1 LNESKG
7 ITRATNART
16 FYQKSAFIVQ
26 MDRIQKKR
34 APEDAADS
42 IKYRFSTIY
51 RILRTF

>member
-34 APEDAADS
+34 ALEDAADS
-42 IKYRFSTIY
+42 IKYGFSMIY
-51 RILRTF
+51 RILKIL